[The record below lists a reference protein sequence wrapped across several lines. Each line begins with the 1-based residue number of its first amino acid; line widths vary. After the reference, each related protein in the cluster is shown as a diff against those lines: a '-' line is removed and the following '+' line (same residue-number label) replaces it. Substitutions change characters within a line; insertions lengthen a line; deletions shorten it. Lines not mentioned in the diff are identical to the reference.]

1 MTNYILILNI
11 YLFFICLIIKH
22 LKYLS
27 EIIYYDN
34 KNNKFSF
41 NKTKLVYILNKYV
54 NYIRQIL
61 NDINSDLKDIT
72 FYKNELNFP
81 FVYKWFVYI
90 IDNLKSDNT
99 LIKNDDDNNQEKNET
114 KNMIYELK
122 IVLPKI
128 KFKILKYETIIK
140 NYLKKNLMIQLMKTN
155 FLKWEELIM
164 LELFFIKKFRIIIN
178 SILNNNKYCNQ
189 KISLISNHDS
199 KNKNYMNKNK
209 NLEFYISKTNDNC
222 SYYYIFNPYT
232 IILNNRKNKYHQE
245 IYLSLKESKILYKYG
260 KYWGIMNTLLKCIN
274 INNEINNKVS
284 FNFDILENISHNF
297 FKISGKK
304 KQGKKRTNEI

>member
-1 MTNYILILNI
+1 MNNINNLNDMFDKTKLSIISTLSTKNSLYELNI
-11 YLFFICLIIKH
+11 YSICLKFTALINDKKINDKLY
-22 LKYLS
+22 LKFKYLPFFYLLNYQTFKVFLS

-34 KNNKFSF
+34 KKNKFSF
-41 NKTKLVYILNKYV
+41 NKTKFEHILNKYV
-54 NYIRQIL
+54 KYIKSNL

-72 FYKNELNFP
+72 FYKNEVNFP

-90 IDNLKSDNT
+90 IDNLQNDNT

-140 NYLKKNLMIQLMKTN
+140 NNLKKNLMIQLMKTN

-178 SILNNNKYCNQ
+178 SILNNNKYCKQ
-189 KISLISNHDS
+189 KISLISNHDF
-199 KNKNYMNKNK
+199 KNKNYLNKNK
-209 NLEFYISKTNDNC
+209 NLEFYISKTNNNC

-245 IYLSLKESKILYKYG
+245 IHLS
-260 KYWGIMNTLLKCIN
+260 
-274 INNEINNKVS
+274 
-284 FNFDILENISHNF
+284 
-297 FKISGKK
+297 
-304 KQGKKRTNEI
+304 